1 MKYGRLAGNLGP
13 GKTMK
18 TAYRTTAAYVSG
30 AICGEIRWP
39 VGALCGLPV
48 KFDLDGYGGFEK
60 GARQSFADVLE
71 SYLRRNGGDFQ
82 NALFAEDS
90 ELVIERRLVEAPG
103 RYKVHVRRIPV
114 AKVCPDLVRPDTFAS
129 DFFGE

>member
-1 MKYGRLAGNLGP
+1 MH
-13 GKTMK
+13 GKFK
-18 TAYRTTAAYVSG
+18 TTAAYVSG
-30 AICGEIRWP
+30 AICGEIWWP

-48 KFDLDGYGGFEK
+48 QFDLDGYGGFEK
-60 GARQSFADVLE
+60 GACSTFADVLE

-82 NALFAEDS
+82 NAMFSEDS
-90 ELVIERRLVEAPG
+90 EVVIERLLVEAPG